1 MKRKDN
7 VIGRLVR
14 RDGYWKRKPEP
25 LLIDRKERP
34 IGVVSNVRAIEERR
48 ETPKVSP
55 GTGFYI
61 CAGPAYHFSGS
72 RLIRKPNV
80 KLRSLILKGE
90 MASSKR
96 VCLF

>member
-1 MKRKDN
+1 MLS
-7 VIGRLVR
+7 GAWCG
-14 RDGYWKRKPEP
+14 RDGYWKWKPEP

-34 IGVVSNVRAIEERR
+34 IGVVLNVRAIKERR
-48 ETPKVSP
+48 EIPKVSP

-61 CAGPAYHFSGS
+61 FADPACYFYYFSGS

-90 MASSKR
+90 MANSKR
-96 VCLF
+96 VCWF